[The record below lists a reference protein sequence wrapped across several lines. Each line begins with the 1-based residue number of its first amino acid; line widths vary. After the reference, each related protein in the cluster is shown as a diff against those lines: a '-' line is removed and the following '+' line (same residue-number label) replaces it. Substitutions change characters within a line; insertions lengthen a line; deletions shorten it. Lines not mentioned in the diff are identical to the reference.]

1 LEEAVSLF
9 TILQMTGSALQAQ
22 RAGLAVTAN
31 NIANAGTDGYHR
43 QSIEFRTVG
52 TYSTNGLLLGAGVS
66 AEDVLSAYDKFTEE
80 RLYAEHSNSGYAES
94 MASAYEV
101 LESMVAVAD
110 EEGSLASRL
119 SSLLTSIDAMAVTP
133 WESSVRTQVLIDAEA
148 LASEFRRQ
156 AESLDD
162 LSQTSDEAIAISAE
176 SLTDYLAEIAA
187 LNAQI
192 ASLESSGQTAND
204 LRDQRGAYV
213 DQVASLADV
222 VLDEESDGTLTLFVA
237 GHAVV
242 QGAEAQTISA
252 VEDAGSGTNRVVL
265 DAGGVALD
273 ITDQISSGSL
283 AAHIEI
289 RDQIIPALAAD
300 LDQNAYDLIT
310 NFNAVHVT
318 GYDLDGNPGG
328 NFFMDPGSA
337 DGAAAT
343 MQLDSGLQDNPDG
356 LAAAA
361 SAADVPGDGTIAI
374 ALGDLGDQQL
384 AGGGTMTFNEALS
397 GFVAQLASDTAAVKA
412 GLTLQTGITSAIE
425 SAWESRSA
433 VSQEEEAINL
443 IEFQD
448 AYDALARV
456 LQATQ
461 AMLDTLMEI

>member
-22 RAGLAVTAN
+22 RAGLSVTAN

-52 TYSTNGLLLGAGVS
+52 TYSTSGLLLGGGVS

-80 RLYAEHSNSGYAES
+80 RLYSEHSNSGYAES

-110 EEGSLASRL
+110 EGSLASRL
-119 SSLLTSIDAMAVTP
+119 SSLLTSFDAMALTP

-156 AESLDD
+156 ADALDDLVQSSNEAIAVSVTSLDD
-162 LSQTSDEAIAISAE
+162 
-176 SLTDYLAEIAA
+176 YLVEIAS

-192 ASLESSGQTAND
+192 AALESSGQTAND
-204 LRDQRGAYV
+204 LRDQRGSYV
-213 DQVASLADV
+213 DQVAGLVDV
-222 VLDEESDGTLTLFVA
+222 VLDEEADGTLTLFAA

-242 QGAEAQTISA
+242 QGSESQSLSA
-252 VEDAGSGTNRVVL
+252 VEDPNTGAYRIVL
-265 DAGGVALD
+265 DEGGVTLD
-273 ITDQISSGSL
+273 VTGQISSGSL
-283 AAHIEI
+283 AAHIEL
-289 RDQIIPALAAD
+289 RDQVIPTLTSE

-310 NFNAVHVT
+310 NVNAVHVT
-318 GYDLDGNPGG
+318 GYDLDGNVGG
-328 NFFMDPGSA
+328 NFFMDPGVVE
-337 DGAAAT
+337 GAAAT
-343 MQLDSGLQDNPDG
+343 MQLDSGLVDNPDG
-356 LAAAA
+356 IAAAA
-361 SAADVPGDGTIAI
+361 DPAAVPGDGTIAI
-374 ALGDLGDQQL
+374 ALGDLGDSQL

-397 GFVAQLASDTAAVKA
+397 GFVAQLASDTAAVQA

-425 SAWESRSA
+425 TAWESRSA

-443 IEFQD
+443 IQFQD

-461 AMLDTLMEI
+461 EMLDTLMEI